1 MHSADYHIKNTN
13 SLVLQH
19 VIFLTVFPIQHKV
32 IPFTLHV
39 ELQYWKYNANE
50 TRFGFKGKPS
60 LAYFMI

>member
-39 ELQYWKYNANE
+39 ELQYWKYNAN
-50 TRFGFKGKPS
+50 
-60 LAYFMI
+60 